1 MPRSIRRATRRL
13 GLLLAALVVLAP
25 PPLVAQGTTSLSPD
39 DKRLVDDVR
48 IALSLLPYYGVF
60 DFLSFTYARGTV
72 TLKGFAYR
80 GSLKDDAEAAVR
92 RVRGIDTIVND
103 IEIAPVSFNDD
114 RIRQAAFY
122 LIYTDEFLSRYAPGG
137 ARRAYI
143 DALEFGRFP
152 GIQPLGHYP
161 IHIVVKNGR
170 ITLMGIVD
178 NQQDKQMAGVRA
190 REVQGVLGVENELV
204 VQ

>member
-1 MPRSIRRATRRL
+1 MPRIARGPVRRL
-13 GLLLAALVVLAP
+13 TLFLAAILVVTPSLLLA
-25 PPLVAQGTTSLSPD
+25 QDTTTLSPD
-39 DKRLVDDVR
+39 DKRRIDDVR
-48 IALSLLPYYGVF
+48 IALSRLPYYGVF

-80 GSLKDDAEAAVR
+80 GSLRDDAEAAVR
-92 RVRGIDTIVND
+92 RVRGIDTIVNEV
-103 IEIAPVSFNDD
+103 EIAPVSFNDD

-152 GIQPLGHYP
+152 GIQPLGYYP

-170 ITLMGIVD
+170 ITLMGMVD
-178 NQQDKQMAGVRA
+178 NEQDKQMAGIRA
-190 REVQGVLGVENELV
+190 REVQGVFGVENELV